1 MSKTKNKAVEV
12 LQHQDGGGQQ
22 IVLPG
27 FELSKNDSIMNFSP
41 AQGSIAAMLPRS
53 RENALTTAQLCR
65 ITGKKAREITKAICT
80 ERRAGAPILSDPA
93 VGFWLA
99 GDAKEARACAAAL
112 HRRAAQI
119 HKTARALERCVK
131 GDDNDER

>member
-1 MSKTKNKAVEV
+1 MTRKEKAASGGISTG
-12 LQHQDGGGQQ
+12 DGGGQQ
-22 IVLPG
+22 TVLPG
-27 FELSKNDSIMNFSP
+27 FELSAHDFITAFEP

-53 RENALTTAQLCR
+53 RESALTTAQLCR
-65 ITGKKAREITKAICT
+65 ITGRKPREITRAICF

-93 VGFWLA
+93 AGFWLA
-99 GDAKEARACAAAL
+99 GDTKEARACAAAL

-131 GDDNDER
+131 GGDNDER